1 MKKIIFVFIAF
12 VLFFEYLRA
21 QDSRIA
27 EKFIFSEFEKGGYAS
42 LIFNQISFLNWAKGG
57 ENTISAT
64 GIVSLF
70 AKLKKEKFAWENT
83 ADLRYG
89 LQNSEEFGL
98 RTNQDVIDISS
109 KVGFKALHSFFY
121 TALINFK
128 TQFANGY
135 NYPNDSVVISKFL
148 SPAYLI
154 TSLGVDFKPNDELSL
169 YFSPMTGKFIFV
181 RNQEIANIGTYTG
194 ESAVKDST
202 GKIIKSGR
210 TSKSDFGAYLRVN
223 LKKQVM
229 ENISLNAKFDIFNN
243 YTDKNILN
251 RKNFDIDSEVSV
263 LLKVNEII
271 SVNVLLHLIYDHD
284 IKVPIYKYQNS
295 KKIQIGAGPRLQLK
309 EVIGIGISYY
319 FK

>member
-1 MKKIIFVFIAF
+1 MKKIIFVCITFCF
-12 VLFFEYLRA
+12 TVVLLNA
-21 QDSRIA
+21 QDTTIT
-27 EKFIFSEFEKGGYAS
+27 KKNIFEQFDKGGYAS

-57 ENTISAT
+57 ENTVSAT

-70 AKLKKEKFAWENT
+70 AKLKKERFAWENT
-83 ADLRYG
+83 VDLRYG

-98 RTNQDVIDISS
+98 RTNQDVIDLSS

-154 TSLGVDFKPNDELSL
+154 TSLGVDYKPNDEFSL

-181 RNQEIANIGTYTG
+181 SNQDIADIGTYTG
-194 ESAVKDST
+194 EPAAKDST

-223 LKKQVM
+223 LKKQLM
-229 ENISLNAKFDIFNN
+229 ENITLNAKFDIFNN

-251 RKNFDIDSEVSV
+251 RKNFDIDSEASV
-263 LLKVNEII
+263 LMKVNEII
-271 SVNVLLHLIYDHD
+271 SVNILLHLIYDHD
-284 IKVPIYKYQNS
+284 TKVPLYEYRNS
-295 KKIQIGAGPRLQLK
+295 KKTQIGAGPRLQVK